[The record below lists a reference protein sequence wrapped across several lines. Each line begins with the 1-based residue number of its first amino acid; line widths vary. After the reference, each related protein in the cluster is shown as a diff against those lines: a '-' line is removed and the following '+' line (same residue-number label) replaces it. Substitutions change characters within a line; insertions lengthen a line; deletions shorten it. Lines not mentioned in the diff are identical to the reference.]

1 MKARG
6 SNRGASDMNG
16 FVGGGQI
23 GYCIA
28 IKSTDEDAKG
38 PLPVSKGL
46 LIIIGDGKRPV
57 PSRP

>member
-1 MKARG
+1 
-6 SNRGASDMNG
+6 MNG